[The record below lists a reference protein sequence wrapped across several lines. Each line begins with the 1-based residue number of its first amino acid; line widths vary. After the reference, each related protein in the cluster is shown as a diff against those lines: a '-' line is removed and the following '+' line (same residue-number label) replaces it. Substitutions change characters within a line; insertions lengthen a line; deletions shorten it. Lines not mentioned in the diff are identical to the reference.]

1 MAFCLPNTDP
11 DPEHLLQAMRACWKD
26 GSDQTFDAFF
36 GLFKQ
41 LMQADLARYTSKVA
55 LVDQVCDE
63 SRDEIRREF
72 SLREEMNFDYALLFR
87 AIAYSHYSHT
97 LGDRGVSKVL
107 QNAKCPMPVGPTG
120 TGHDMCIVAFE
131 VLLTLEGN
139 CRGKL
144 LDLSLEVG
152 TASVEADCFAALKA
166 QFNRL

>member
-1 MAFCLPNTDP
+1 MAFCLPNTDLK
-11 DPEHLLQAMRACWKD
+11 HLLQAMRACWKD

-41 LMQADLARYTSKVA
+41 LMQADLTRYSSEVP
-55 LVDQVCDE
+55 LDQVCGA

-72 SLREEMNFDYALLFR
+72 SLPEEKNFDYALLFR
-87 AIAYSHYSHT
+87 AISYSHYSHT
-97 LGDRGVSKVL
+97 LGDRGISKVL
-107 QNAKCPMPVGPTG
+107 QNAKCPMPVGPDG

-152 TASVEADCFAALKA
+152 TTPVDADCFAVLKA
-166 QFNRL
+166 QFNRLYG